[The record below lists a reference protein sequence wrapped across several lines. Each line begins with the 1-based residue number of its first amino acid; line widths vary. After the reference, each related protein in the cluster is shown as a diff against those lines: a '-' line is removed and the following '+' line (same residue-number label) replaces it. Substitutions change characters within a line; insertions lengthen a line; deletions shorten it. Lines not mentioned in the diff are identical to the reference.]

1 MTTNAVTAGSEY
13 PTSIGGFYART
24 FAGSRDKYD
33 RAIQEACVRTI
44 AISIL
49 LASSALAADD
59 AMLMV
64 AGPKG
69 ETRSLKASDLQ
80 QLVSIKLQD

>member
-1 MTTNAVTAGSEY
+1 V
-13 PTSIGGFYART
+13 
-24 FAGSRDKYD
+24 
-33 RAIQEACVRTI
+33 RAI

-49 LASSALAADD
+49 LASSALAADA